1 MKDNYQLLIEKL
13 DAFIRKYYKNQLIR
27 GAIYSFGLCL
37 AFYLAVTL
45 LESVGRFNTG
55 LRTVLFYSLL
65 GGNLFILVRFVVMPL
80 TKLYRIGPVISHEE
94 AARIIGS
101 HFSEVKDKLLN
112 TLQLREQF
120 GHTTEGQ
127 HSDLVMAGI
136 NQKIDELKPVPF
148 VTAVNLGENRKY
160 LRYALVPLVLLGVV
174 FFSSPS
180 LIKDST
186 QRLINH
192 NTYFEKPAPFAFEVT
207 NKSLLA
213 MQQSDFV
220 LDVKVSG
227 EEIPAAASIEIDGN
241 LFKLEKENATTWHY
255 TFRNV
260 QKKVSFRLTADGFYS
275 RSYLLEALPNPLLM
289 NFEISLDYPAY
300 LHKQAETVRN
310 TGDLIIPAGTRASW
324 KFNTRNTESLL
335 LAFADTGITAGK
347 KGNEEFAY
355 ARRFFKSNTYTISTA
370 NQYLRSGDSLHF
382 SVSVIPDLYPTISV
396 EQQKDSNS
404 TKRLFFKG
412 LIKDDYGFSKLAFH
426 YRYLKTSDSAAAGQK
441 GKEFTDNLPV
451 GRDQTSSQFYHYWDA
466 GTLNIAAGDEVEYYF
481 EVTDN
486 DGISGPKSTRSQT
499 QVFKAPTLQEV
510 EETTA
515 KTSESIKQDLR
526 ESIEQARQLQKESSE
541 LNKKLLE
548 KKEAG
553 WEDKKKAQ
561 ELMKKQEELA
571 KKVEDIKKQNEQ
583 KNNLES
589 EYKKPDSE
597 LLEKQKQLQDLMEKI
612 MSPELRK
619 LLEDMQKM
627 LDQADKQ
634 KLQEQMDNMK
644 LDNKDLQ
651 KELDR
656 ALELFKQL
664 EFQQKLQ
671 DNIDKL
677 DQLAEKQEDLSKQAE
692 DKNSDA
698 KDLKEKQEQLSKEFE
713 DFQKDMEDME
723 KKNAAL
729 EEPNKLENTDSEQK
743 DIKQDQKNSEEQLGN
758 NQKSKAGKSQKGA
771 SQKMKQ
777 LAEKMGQMKE
787 NMEAEQAE
795 EDMAALRALLEN
807 LLRLS
812 FDQEKLMQDL
822 KTMDVNNPQYLKA
835 MQEQRKLKDNAK
847 MIEDSLTALSKR
859 VVQIQKDVSKEIN
872 AINQNMD
879 ASMEHLEAR
888 FIPQARSRQQYVM
901 TAVNN
906 LALMLSEALNQM
918 QKEAANQQKSGGK
931 PSSSC
936 KKPGSGSPKSI
947 GDLKKMQEALNKNM
961 QKLKEQ
967 MKQQGGN
974 KPMPGKTG
982 KQGQGG
988 MSEQLAKMA
997 AEQEYIRNELSKL
1010 NMQENKDGKKS
1021 LGNLE
1026 EIAKKM
1032 EESEND
1038 IVNKM
1043 ISDQTLQRQQEILT
1057 RLLES
1062 ERAERER
1069 EQDEQRKSTEAK
1081 NNFNRNPDAFEEY
1094 KRLKQKE
1101 TELLRTVPPTLNS
1114 YYRKKVNDYFQ
1125 SIEK

>member
-1 MKDNYQLLIEKL
+1 MKDNYQQLIEKL

-37 AFYLAVTL
+37 AFYLLVTL
-45 LESVGRFNTG
+45 LESIGRFNTG
-55 LRTVLFYSLL
+55 LRTFLFYLLL
-65 GGNLFILVRFVVMPL
+65 GGNGFILVRYVFIPL
-80 TKLYRIGPVISHEE
+80 SKLYRIGPIISHEE
-94 AARIIGS
+94 ASRIIGS

-112 TLQLREQF
+112 TLQLHEQY
-120 GHTTEGQ
+120 
-127 HSDLVMAGI
+127 SDAAQSDSTGLVMASI

-148 VTAVNLGENRKY
+148 VSAVNLGENKKY
-160 LRYALVPLVLLGVV
+160 LRYALIPLVALGVV

-180 LIKDST
+180 LISDST
-186 QRLINH
+186 KRLINH
-192 NTYFEKPAPFAFEVT
+192 STYFEKPAPFTFEVL
-207 NKSLLA
+207 NKNLKA
-213 MQQSDFV
+213 VQQSDFV
-220 LDVKVSG
+220 LDVKVNG
-227 EEIPAAASIEIDGN
+227 AEIPAAASIEIDGN
-241 LFKLEKENATTWHY
+241 LFKLEKESPELWHY

-260 QKKVSFRLTADGFYS
+260 QKPVSFRLTADGFFS
-275 RSYLLEALPNPLLM
+275 RSYQLEALPNPLLM
-289 NFEISLDYPAY
+289 NFEISLDYPGY
-300 LHKQAETVRN
+300 LHKQPETVRN
-310 TGDLIIPAGTRASW
+310 TGDLVIPAGTRASW
-324 KFNTRNTESLL
+324 KFNTRNTESLV
-335 LAFADTGITAGK
+335 LAFADTGITAGRK
-347 KGNEEFAY
+347 SGEEFAY

-382 SVSVIPDLYPTISV
+382 AVSVIPDLYPAISV
-396 EQQKDSNS
+396 EQQKDSTS

-412 LIKDDYGFSKLAFH
+412 LIKDDYGFSQLTFH
-426 YRYLKTSDSAAAGQK
+426 YRYLKTSDSTAVEKK
-441 GKEFTDNLPV
+441 GKEFSESLPV
-451 GRDQTSSQFYHYWDA
+451 GREQTSSQFFHYWDA
-466 GTLNIAAGDEVEYYF
+466 GLLNIAAGDEVEYYF
-481 EVTDN
+481 EVSDN

-499 QVFKAPTLQEV
+499 QLFKAPSLKEI

-515 KTSESIKQDLR
+515 QSNESIKQDLK
-526 ESIEQARQLQKESSE
+526 ESIEQAKQLQKESSE
-541 LNKKLLE
+541 LNKKLLD

-561 ELMKKQEELA
+561 ELLKKQDELA

-583 KNNLES
+583 KNNLEA

-597 LLEKQKQLQDLMEKI
+597 LLEKQKQLQELMEKL
-612 MSPELRK
+612 MNPELRK
-619 LLEDMQKM
+619 MLEDMQKM

-634 KLQEQMDNMK
+634 KLQQQLESMK

-677 DQLAEKQEDLSKQAE
+677 SDLSKKQEDLSKESE

-698 KDLKEKQEQLSKEFE
+698 KDLQQKQEQLSKDFE
-713 DFQKDMEDME
+713 DFQKDMDEME
-723 KKNAAL
+723 KKNQAL
-729 EEPNKLENTDSEQK
+729 EEPNKMENTDQQQEDIKKDQK
-743 DIKQDQKNSEEQLGN
+743 DSEEKLGN
-758 NQKSKAGKSQKGA
+758 SQKGKAGKSQKDA
-771 SQKMKQ
+771 SKKMKQ
-777 LAEKMGQMKE
+777 LADKMSQMKDD
-787 NMEAEQAE
+787 MAAEQQE
-795 EDMAALRALLEN
+795 EDMAAMRALLEN
-807 LLRLS
+807 LIRLS

-822 KTMDVNNPQYLKA
+822 KTLDVNNPQYLKA
-835 MQEQRKLKDNAK
+835 MQEQRKLKDNAL

-859 VVQIQKDVSKEIN
+859 VMEIQKDVSKEIN
-872 AINQNMD
+872 AINLNMD
-879 ASMEHLEAR
+879 ASLENLESR
-888 FIPQARSRQQYVM
+888 FVPQARSRQQYVM

-918 QKEAANQQKSGGK
+918 QKQANANQKSSGK
-931 PSSSC
+931 PSNC
-936 KKPGSGSPKSI
+936 KKPGSGAPKSI
-947 GDLKKMQEALNKNM
+947 GDLKKMQEGLNKNM

-967 MKQQGGN
+967 MKQQGN
-974 KPMPGKTG
+974 KPSPGKAG

-997 AEQEYIRNELSKL
+997 AEQEFIRNELGKL
-1010 NMQENKDGKKS
+1010 NMQENKDGQKS

-1026 EIAKKM
+1026 DIAKKM
-1032 EESEND
+1032 EETEND
-1038 IVNKM
+1038 IVNRM

-1069 EQDEQRKSTEAK
+1069 EQDEERKSTEAK

-1094 KRLKQKE
+1094 KRIKQKE
-1101 TELLRTVPPTLNS
+1101 TELLRTVPPSLNS